1 MLVVVFN
8 KSSPPRSF
16 QMKRSLVILTV
27 LCLILG
33 CATYHP
39 PKIEGNRYQNYRHGF
54 ALELPGEPWVVP
66 DKLPARFESSMG
78 AAVYP
83 ARKRKLL
90 LSNNQTN
97 ALITVQCSRSTHD
110 FDYLFRKALYRVIT
124 RELEKTKK
132 ASLKSE
138 AVTRFDYN
146 VSFQGVSG
154 QTFAWT
160 YEMDLETPIQRIRLI
175 TRGRAYPI
183 GGDTHIVEIG
193 LWSDQ
198 FTFNE
203 NLEVFDKLY
212 KSFVWDES
220 LAKPTAE

>member
-1 MLVVVFN
+1 MKRLALVVVL
-8 KSSPPRSF
+8 
-16 QMKRSLVILTV
+16 SLLSA
-27 LCLILG
+27 
-33 CATYHP
+33 CATYPP
-39 PKIEGNRYQNYRHGF
+39 PKIEGNSYQNYRHGF
-54 ALELPGEPWVVP
+54 TLELPGEPWVVT
-66 DKLPARFESSMG
+66 DKPPARFESSMG
-78 AAVYP
+78 ASGYHRKR
-83 ARKRKLL
+83 ARKLFL
-90 LSNNQTN
+90 TNNQTN
-97 ALITVQCSRSTHD
+97 ALIAVQYWRNTHD
-110 FDYLFRKALYRVIT
+110 FNNLFRHALYTVIT

-146 VSFQGVSG
+146 VSFQGVNG
-154 QTFAWT
+154 QTLGWT

-183 GGDTHIVEIG
+183 GDDTHIIEIG
-193 LWSDQ
+193 LWSDKL
-198 FTFNE
+198 TFNE